1 MKISCLWLQ
10 DFVDIDLFDVD
21 QLSDALAMIG
31 LPVEGI
37 EGEGEECVLELEV
50 TANRPDCLNHLG
62 VAREIAAQFS
72 LKLRPPDF
80 SEPPGAKGSQ
90 SLEAAVA
97 IQNPELC
104 PRYTA
109 RVITNVTMGES
120 PAWMQRRLEA
130 LGQRPINSMVDITNY
145 VLFEMG
151 QPLHAFDYDK
161 LAENRIVVRAPGE
174 EEALTTLDGVDRELD
189 SSMVVI
195 CDAVKP
201 VALGGVMGG
210 SNSEISE
217 GTQTIL
223 LESAYF
229 APASI
234 RRTAKQLGMRTEA
247 SYRFERGADPEAP
260 RTALNRACRLI
271 EEITGGACI
280 GPVIDENPNPV
291 TRRKIQLRAERISQV
306 LGISID
312 PSFVAGVLGRLE
324 FEVEEQENHSWQIG
338 APGFRG
344 DVELEEDLVE
354 EVARHHGYDQ
364 IASTYPAPQMSGT
377 FRPTQQ
383 KEQLLS
389 STLEGFG
396 FFEAINYAFTSPE
409 REARFWGEN
418 PPLLPIANPLTE
430 EDSHLRSSLVSGL
443 VESIQRNLNQGN
455 PDVRLYE
462 VGRVFLPDASGNPE
476 EAKEEGRLGLAAT
489 GDFYRPFWGTSEEE
503 FNFYHLKGVI
513 ERLLEIFGP
522 RVEFRKTSAFP
533 CLHPGYAAEF
543 FLGDKVVGFLGRIHP
558 RLQEHYKFRQN
569 VFLAELTS
577 DLLDAASLGDPTYVE
592 LKKLPSIE
600 QDLSF
605 LIDKN
610 QDYGKLV
617 DVVQAL
623 DLPQLRRIQLIDL
636 YQGPKVPKEK
646 VSLTLRLVF
655 ADAERTLTLPEVN
668 QQSQLV
674 FSVLQRDFGAEGR

>member
-1 MKISCLWLQ
+1 MKISTLWLQ
-10 DFVDIDLFDVD
+10 DFVDTDLFDLG
-21 QLSDALAMIG
+21 QLADALAMIG
-31 LPVEGI
+31 LPVEEI
-37 EGEGEECVLELEV
+37 VGEGEECVLELEV

-80 SEPPGAKGSQ
+80 SEPSAAKSSQ

-109 RVITNVTMGES
+109 RVITDVTLGES

-161 LAENRIVVRAPGE
+161 LAENRIVVRTPRKGE
-174 EEALTTLDGVDRELD
+174 SLTTLDALDRELD
-189 SSMVVI
+189 SSMVLI

-210 SNSEISE
+210 SNSEIS
-217 GTQTIL
+217 GSTRTIL

-234 RRTAKQLGMRTEA
+234 RSTAKQLGMRTEA
-247 SYRFERGADPEAP
+247 SYRFERGADPEVP
-260 RTALNRACRLI
+260 RMALNRACRLI
-271 EEITGGACI
+271 EEITGGSCV
-280 GPVIDENPNPV
+280 GPVIDESSPV
-291 TRRKIQLRAERISQV
+291 SRRTIQLRAERIRQI
-306 LGISID
+306 LGIAID
-312 PSFVAGVLGRLE
+312 SDFVTAVLGRLE
-324 FEVEEQENHSWQIG
+324 FEVEEQKNHSWQVVV
-338 APGFRG
+338 PGFRG

-354 EVARHHGYDQ
+354 EVARHHGYNQ
-364 IASTYPAPQMSGT
+364 IASTYPSPQISGA
-377 FRPTQQ
+377 FRSGQR
-383 KEQLLS
+383 KEQLLTS
-389 STLEGFG
+389 MLEGFG
-396 FFEAINYAFTSPE
+396 FFEAINYSFTNPQ
-409 REARFWGEN
+409 REARFWDES

-430 EDSHLRSSLVSGL
+430 EDSHLRNSLVSGL
-443 VESIQRNLNQGN
+443 VESIHRNLNQGN
-455 PDVRLYE
+455 SDVRLYE
-462 VGRVFLPDASGNPE
+462 MGNVFIPEVSGKPE
-476 EAKEEGRLGLAAT
+476 EVKEEGRLGLAAT
-489 GDFYRPFWGTSEEE
+489 GAFYRPFWGDSEEE

-513 ERLLEIFGP
+513 ESLLESFGS
-522 RVEFRKTSAFP
+522 RVQFRKTSAFP
-533 CLHPGYAAEF
+533 FLHPGYAAEF
-543 FLGDKVVGFLGRIHP
+543 LLGEQSVGFLGRLHP
-558 RLQEHYKFRQN
+558 RLQEHYKFRQE
-569 VFLAELTS
+569 VFLAELRS
-577 DLLDAASLGDPTYVE
+577 GLLDADSLGDPTYVE

-610 QDYGKLV
+610 QDYGKLI
-617 DVVQAL
+617 DVVHSL
-623 DLPQLRRIQLIDL
+623 DLPQLRKIQLIDL

-668 QQSQLV
+668 QQSQQV

>member
-1 MKISCLWLQ
+1 MKISYRWLQ
-10 DFVDIDLFDVD
+10 DYVDIDLFDVD

-37 EGEGEECVLELEV
+37 EGEGEDCVLELEV

-80 SEPPGAKGSQ
+80 AELPGAQGSQ
-90 SLEAAVA
+90 SVEATVA
-97 IQNPELC
+97 IQSPELC

-109 RVITNVTMGES
+109 RVIENVNMGES

-151 QPLHAFDYDK
+151 QPLHAFDYDR
-161 LAENRIVVRAPGE
+161 LAENRIVVRTPKEG
-174 EEALTTLDGVDRELD
+174 EALTTLDGVDRELD
-189 SSMVVI
+189 SSMVMI

-210 SNSEISE
+210 SNSEISG
-217 GTQTIL
+217 GTRTIL

-234 RRTAKQLGMRTEA
+234 RSTAKQLGMRTEA

-260 RTALNRACRLI
+260 RMALNRACRLI
-271 EEITGGACI
+271 EEITGGSCV
-280 GPVIDENPNPV
+280 GPVIDEHPSPV
-291 TRRKIQLRAERISQV
+291 VRRTVQLRAERIRLV

-312 PSFVAGVLGRLE
+312 PSFVTGVLGRLE
-324 FEVEEQENHSWQIG
+324 FEVEEQKNHSWQVVV
-338 APGFRG
+338 PGFRR

-364 IASTYPAPQMSGT
+364 IASSYPAPQISGA
-377 FRPTQQ
+377 FRSSQR

-396 FFEAINYAFTSPE
+396 FFEAINYAFTHPE
-409 REARFWGEN
+409 REARFWGEG
-418 PPLLPIANPLTE
+418 PALLPIANPLTE
-430 EDSHLRSSLVSGL
+430 EDSHLRSSLVPGL

-462 VGRVFLPDASGNPE
+462 IGSVFFPDASGKPE
-476 EAKEEGRLGLAAT
+476 EVKEEGRLGLAAT
-489 GDFYRPFWGTSEEE
+489 GDFYRPFWGSSEEE

-513 ERLLEIFGP
+513 ESLLEHFGP
-522 RVEFRKTSAFP
+522 RVEFRKTSALSF
-533 CLHPGYAAEF
+533 LHPGYAAEF
-543 FLGDKVVGFLGRIHP
+543 FLGDQAIGFLGKIHP
-558 RLQEHYKFRQN
+558 RLQEHYKFRQDI
-569 VFLAELTS
+569 FLAELQS
-577 DLLDAASLGDPTYVE
+577 DFLDASSLGDPTYVE

-617 DVVQAL
+617 SVVHSL

-655 ADAERTLTLPEVN
+655 ADAERTLTLPEIN
-668 QQSQLV
+668 QQSQRV
-674 FSVLQRDFGAEGR
+674 FSVLQQDFGAEGR

>member
-1 MKISCLWLQ
+1 MKISYLWLQ
-10 DFVDIDLFDVD
+10 DFVDIDLFDLD
-21 QLSDALAMIG
+21 QLADALAMIG

-80 SEPPGAKGSQ
+80 SESPGANGSQ
-90 SLEAAVA
+90 SFDTTITIE
-97 IQNPELC
+97 NPELC

-109 RVITNVTMGES
+109 RVITDVTMGES
-120 PAWMQRRLEA
+120 PAWMRRRLEA
-130 LGQRPINSMVDITNY
+130 LGQRPINSLVDITNY

-161 LAENRIVVRAPGE
+161 LAENRIVVRTPRKGE
-174 EEALTTLDGVDRELD
+174 SLTTLDDVDRELD
-189 SSMVVI
+189 SSMVMI
-195 CDAVKP
+195 CDALQP

-217 GTQTIL
+217 STRTIL

-260 RTALNRACRLI
+260 RMALNRACRLI
-271 EEITGGACI
+271 EEITGGSCV
-280 GPVIDENPNPV
+280 GPVVDENPSPV
-291 TRRKIQLRAERISQV
+291 PQRTIQLRADRIRRV

-312 PSFVAGVLGRLE
+312 PDFVAAVLGRLE
-324 FEVEEQENHSWQIG
+324 FKVEEQENHDLQVLV
-338 APGFRG
+338 PGFRG

-364 IASTYPAPQMSGT
+364 IASTYPTPQISGA
-377 FRPTQQ
+377 FRSTQR

-389 STLEGFG
+389 SILEGFG
-396 FFEAINYAFTSPE
+396 FFEAINYAFTNPE
-409 REARFWGEN
+409 REARFWGEG
-418 PPLLPIANPLTE
+418 PSLLPIANPLTE
-430 EDSHLRSSLVSGL
+430 EDSHLRNSLTSGL

-462 VGRVFLPDASGNPE
+462 MGSVFIPDASGNLE
-476 EAKEEGRLGLAAT
+476 EVKEEVRLGLAAT
-489 GDFYRPFWGTSEEE
+489 GDFYRPFWDTSEEK

-513 ERLLEIFGP
+513 ESLLESFGSP
-522 RVEFRKTSAFP
+522 VAFRKTGAFP
-533 CLHPGYAAEF
+533 FLHPGYAAEF
-543 FLGDKVVGFLGRIHP
+543 LLGDQSVGFLGRIHP
-558 RLQEHYKFRQN
+558 RLQEHYKFRQD
-569 VFLAELTS
+569 VFLAELRAGH
-577 DLLDAASLGDPTYVE
+577 LDAGSLSDPTYVE

-617 DVVQAL
+617 EVVQSL
-623 DLPQLRRIQLIDL
+623 ELPQLRRIQLIDL

-668 QQSQLV
+668 QQSQQV